1 MNLDHILQTFIN
13 ADWMSQCA
21 IILFIVIAGSV
32 MTGQADKLFNALLS
46 LLKFMAESGKWLGRA
61 FARGLTAFFKNGNGQ
76 K

>member
-1 MNLDHILQTFIN
+1 MNLDNILQTFIN

-32 MTGQADKLFNALLS
+32 MTGQADKLFNGFLS
-46 LLKFMAESGKWLGRA
+46 LLKFMAESLKWLGRA